1 MECFR
6 MQKAAI
12 GGSIILVHPGINVLR
27 SHGLCMKASPHCSAS
42 ILRKGRGASV
52 IEKFTVLIK
61 AKGRNA
67 ILIGHSVGGLVVQSL
82 INSGFGS
89 LGICV
94 SSVAPNRMLSFDWG
108 FFRNSISIVNPFMGD
123 EPFIMTPEGFYQ
135 NFCNTMTQAA
145 ARIAY
150 EQTATRDSRN
160 VLRDCMRSDGELDL
174 ELTGKPLL
182 FIGG

>member
-1 MECFR
+1 
-6 MQKAAI
+6 
-12 GGSIILVHPGINVLR
+12 
-27 SHGLCMKASPHCSAS
+27 
-42 ILRKGRGASV
+42 
-52 IEKFTVLIK
+52 
-61 AKGRNA
+61 
-67 ILIGHSVGGLVVQSL
+67 
-82 INSGFGS
+82 
-89 LGICV
+89 
-94 SSVAPNRMLSFDWG
+94 
-108 FFRNSISIVNPFMGD
+108 MGD